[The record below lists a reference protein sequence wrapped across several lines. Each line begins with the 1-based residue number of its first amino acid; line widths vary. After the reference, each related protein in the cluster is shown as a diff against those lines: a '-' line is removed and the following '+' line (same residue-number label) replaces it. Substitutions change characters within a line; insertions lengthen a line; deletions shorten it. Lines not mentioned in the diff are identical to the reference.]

1 MKHSTFLATALG
13 FFASLSVAASSYN
26 EVQLTFTRNGTAFNT
41 VDVKVADENGT
52 AIDGVTAKLVSLKK
66 TGEADC
72 TLMPNSTVNYKP
84 GVDGSSL
91 APAYGNTQNGYM
103 TFLFKI
109 TGLSD
114 FMWNKCAI
122 GVLPVNSSGQKQS
135 SAANP
140 RKFTFDVNCG
150 SESTSL
156 SPVATLAN
164 ENIVTQFDADNCAVW
179 HDISLN
185 GTKTSAPA
193 EMYLQVKITKTSPTD
208 KGCFVAINKITLSK
222 VSYPVT
228 LAETTNVGYAATFSA
243 EEATTV
249 PKGVNIYKVVTSDN
263 NSTATLTQVEG
274 SVIPAGQGVILLSN
288 TVTSANLY
296 ATTTVDASAFSDNEL
311 IAIPNGGVPEVAGKT
326 LYVFTKNNEGAA
338 LFKLLDTTGDSFA
351 ANKACLGITPSNEA
365 PATIRMSLD
374 NNLTGIG
381 TVANEKP
388 AVGNNTLYD
397 LTGRRMTKP
406 AKGQICISSGRKILV
421 K

>member
-13 FFASLSVAASSYN
+13 LFFSLSVAASSYN
-26 EVQLTFTRNGTAFNT
+26 EVQLTFTRTETAVNT
-41 VDVKVADENGT
+41 VTVSVTDENGT
-52 AIDGVTAKLVSLKK
+52 AIDGVTAELVSLKK

-72 TLMPNSTVNYKP
+72 VFKGNQNAIT
-84 GVDGSSL
+84 SSVL
-91 APAYGNTQNGYM
+91 APNYDNTQNGYM

-114 FMWNKCAI
+114 FLWNKCTVGI
-122 GVLPVNSSGQKQS
+122 LPINGSGVAQTK
-135 SAANP
+135 SASP
-140 RKFTFDVNCG
+140 RYFTFEVSSG
-150 SESTSL
+150 SESTS
-156 SPVATLAN
+156 STNVATLA
-164 ENIVTQFDADNCAVW
+164 ETNIVDTFNGYNSIW
-179 HDISLN
+179 HDISVS

-193 EMYLQVKITKTSPTD
+193 EMYLQVKITKTDSQ
-208 KGCFVAINKITLSK
+208 GCFVAINKITLSK

-228 LAETTNVGYAATFSA
+228 LAETTNVGNAATFSA

-249 PKGVNIYKVVTSDN
+249 PEGVNIYKVVTSAD
-263 NSTATLTQVEG
+263 NSTATLTQVES

-296 ATTTVDASAFSDNEL
+296 ATTTVDASAFSGNEL

-326 LYVFTKNNEGAA
+326 LYVFTKNTEGAA

-397 LTGRRMTKP
+397 LTGRRVTKP

>member
-26 EVQLTFTRNGTAFNT
+26 EVQLTFNRNGT
-41 VDVKVADENGT
+41 DVNSVKVTVADESGNPINGVS
-52 AIDGVTAKLVSLKK
+52 ADLVSLKK

-72 TLMPNSTVNYKP
+72 VFKGNDNFITNSV
-84 GVDGSSL
+84 L
-91 APAYGNTQNGYM
+91 APDYGNTQNGYM

-114 FMWNKCAI
+114 FLWNKCTVSI
-122 GVLPVNSSGQKQS
+122 LPINGSGVAQTQS
-135 SAANP
+135 ANP
-140 RKFTFDVNCG
+140 RYFTFEVSSG

-156 SPVATLAN
+156 TNVATLADR
-164 ENIVTQFDADNCAVW
+164 NIVDTFNGNNSIW
-179 HDISLN
+179 HDISVS

-208 KGCFVAINKITLSK
+208 KGCFVAINKIKLSK

-228 LAETTNVGYAATFSA
+228 LAETTNVGNAATFSA

-249 PKGVNIYKVVTSDN
+249 PDGVNIYKVVTSDDN
-263 NSTATLTQVEG
+263 TTATLTQVEG
-274 SVIPAGQGVILLSN
+274 NVIPARQGVILLSS
-288 TVTSANLY
+288 TTASANLY
-296 ATTTVDASAFSDNEL
+296 ATTAGNTSDFSDNEL
-311 IAIPNGGVPEVAGKT
+311 IAIPGGGTPTAEGKT
-326 LYVFTKNNEGAA
+326 LYVFTKNTEGAA
-338 LFKLLDTTGDSFA
+338 LFKLLDTANGEFA
-351 ANKACLGITPSNEA
+351 ANKACLGISASGEA
-365 PATIRMSLD
+365 PATIRMSID
-374 NNLTGIG
+374 GNLTGIG

-397 LTGRRMTKP
+397 LTGRRVTKP

>member
-1 MKHSTFLATALG
+1 MKHSTFWATALG
-13 FFASLSVAASSYN
+13 LFFSLSVAASSYN
-26 EVQLTFTRNGTAFNT
+26 EVQLSFTRTGTAVNT
-41 VDVKVADENGT
+41 VMVTVADESGT
-52 AIDGVTAKLVSLKK
+52 PINGVTAELVSLKK

-72 TLMPNSTVNYKP
+72 EFKGNNLAIT
-84 GVDGSSL
+84 SSVL
-91 APAYGNTQNGYM
+91 APNYDNRQNDYM

-114 FMWNKCAI
+114 FLWNKCTVGI
-122 GVLPVNSSGQKQS
+122 LPINASGQAQTQS
-135 SAANP
+135 AIP
-140 RKFTFDVNCG
+140 RTFTFEVSSG

-156 SPVATLAN
+156 TNVATLADR
-164 ENIVTQFDADNCAVW
+164 NIVDTFNGNNSIW
-179 HDISLN
+179 HDISVS

-208 KGCFVAINKITLSK
+208 KGCFVAINKIKLSK

-228 LAETTNVGYAATFSA
+228 LAETTNVGNAATFSA

-249 PKGVNIYKVVTSDN
+249 PEGVNIYKVVTSAD

-296 ATTTVDASAFSDNEL
+296 ATTTVDASAFSGNEL
-311 IAIPNGGVPEVAGKT
+311 IAIPNGGEPVAEGKN
-326 LYVFTKNNEGAA
+326 LYVFTKNTEGAA

-351 ANKACLGITPSNEA
+351 ANKACLAITTPSEA

-388 AVGNNTLYD
+388 AVGNNTIYD
-397 LTGRRMTKP
+397 LTGRRVTKP

>member
-1 MKHSTFLATALG
+1 MKHSTFWATALG
-13 FFASLSVAASSYN
+13 LFFSLSVAASSYN
-26 EVQLTFTRNGTAFNT
+26 EVQLSFTRTGTAVNT
-41 VDVKVADENGT
+41 VTVTVADESGT
-52 AIDGVTAKLVSLKK
+52 PINGVTAELVSLKK

-72 TLMPNSTVNYKP
+72 EFKGNNLAIT
-84 GVDGSSL
+84 SSVL
-91 APAYGNTQNGYM
+91 APEYNNTQNDYM

-114 FMWNKCAI
+114 FLWNKCTVGI
-122 GVLPVNSSGQKQS
+122 LPINASGQAQTQK
-135 SAANP
+135 AIP
-140 RKFTFDVNCG
+140 RTFTFEVSSG

-156 SPVATLAN
+156 TNVATLADR
-164 ENIVTQFDADNCAVW
+164 NIVDTFNGNNSIW
-179 HDISLN
+179 HDISVN

-193 EMYLQVKITKTSPTD
+193 EMYLQVKITKTDSQ
-208 KGCFVAINKITLSK
+208 GCFVAINKITLSK

-228 LAETTNVGYAATFSA
+228 LTETNNVGNAATFSA

-249 PKGVNIYKVVTSDN
+249 PEGVNIYKVVTSAD

-296 ATTTVDASAFSDNEL
+296 ATTTADASAFSDNEL
-311 IAIPNGGVPEVAGKT
+311 IAIPNGGEPAADGKT
-326 LYVFTKNNEGAA
+326 LYVFTKNDEGAA
-338 LFKLLDTTGDSFA
+338 LFKLLDTTGESFA
-351 ANKACLGITPSNEA
+351 ANKACLAITPTNES

-397 LTGRRMTKP
+397 LTGRRVTKP
-406 AKGQICISSGRKILV
+406 TKGQICISSGRKILV

>member
-26 EVQLTFTRNGTAFNT
+26 EVQLTFTRTGAAVNT
-41 VDVKVADENGT
+41 VTVGVVDENGA
-52 AIDGVTAKLVSLKK
+52 AINGVTAELVSLKK
-66 TGEADC
+66 TDEADC
-72 TLMPNSTVNYKP
+72 VFKRDQNAIT
-84 GVDGSSL
+84 SSVL
-91 APAYGNTQNGYM
+91 APDYGNAQNGYM

-114 FMWNKCAI
+114 FLWNKCTVGI
-122 GVLPVNSSGQKQS
+122 LPINGSGVAQTK
-135 SAANP
+135 SASP
-140 RKFTFDVNCG
+140 RYFTFEVSSG

-156 SPVATLAN
+156 TNVATLA
-164 ENIVTQFDADNCAVW
+164 ETNIVDTFNGINSIW
-179 HDISLN
+179 HDISVS

-208 KGCFVAINKITLSK
+208 KGCFVAINKIKLSK

-228 LAETTNVGYAATFSA
+228 LAETTNVGNAATFSA

-249 PKGVNIYKVVTSDN
+249 PEGVNIYKVVTSAD
-263 NSTATLTQVEG
+263 NSTATLTQVES

-296 ATTTVDASAFSDNEL
+296 ATTTVDASAFSGNEL

-326 LYVFTKNNEGAA
+326 LYVFTKNTEGAA

-388 AVGNNTLYD
+388 AVSNNTLYD
-397 LTGRRMTKP
+397 LTGRRVTKP

>member
-13 FFASLSVAASSYN
+13 LFFSLSVAASSYN
-26 EVQLTFTRNGTAFNT
+26 EVQLSFTRTGTDANSVT
-41 VDVKVADENGT
+41 VTVADESGNPINGVS
-52 AIDGVTAKLVSLKK
+52 AQLVSLKK

-72 TLMPNSTVNYKP
+72 VFKGNQNAIT
-84 GVDGSSL
+84 SSVL
-91 APAYGNTQNGYM
+91 APDYVNTQNGYM

-114 FMWNKCAI
+114 FLWNKCTVGI
-122 GVLPVNSSGQKQS
+122 LPINASGQAQTQS
-135 SAANP
+135 ANP
-140 RKFTFDVNCG
+140 RKFTFEVSSG

-156 SPVATLAN
+156 TNVATLA
-164 ENIVTQFDADNCAVW
+164 EKNIVDTFNGNNSIW
-179 HDISLN
+179 HDISVS

-193 EMYLQVKITKTSPTD
+193 VMYLQLKITKTANL
-208 KGCFVAINKITLSK
+208 GCYVAINKITLSK

-249 PKGVNIYKVVTSDN
+249 PEGVNIYKVVTSAD

-296 ATTTVDASAFSDNEL
+296 ATTTVDASAFSGNEL
-311 IAIPNGGVPEVAGKT
+311 IAIPNGGEPVAEGKT
-326 LYVFTKNNEGAA
+326 LYVFTKNTEGAA

-397 LTGRRMTKP
+397 LTGRRVTKP

>member
-13 FFASLSVAASSYN
+13 LFFSLSVAASSYN
-26 EVQLTFTRNGTAFNT
+26 EVQLTFTRTETAVNT
-41 VDVKVADENGT
+41 VTVSVTDENGT
-52 AIDGVTAKLVSLKK
+52 AIDGVTAELVSLKK

-72 TLMPNSTVNYKP
+72 VFKGNQNAIT
-84 GVDGSSL
+84 SSVL
-91 APAYGNTQNGYM
+91 APNYDNTQNGYM

-114 FMWNKCAI
+114 FLWNKCTVGI
-122 GVLPVNSSGQKQS
+122 LPINGSGVAQTK
-135 SAANP
+135 SASP
-140 RKFTFDVNCG
+140 RYFTFEVSSG

-156 SPVATLAN
+156 TNVATLA
-164 ENIVTQFDADNCAVW
+164 ETNIVDTFNGYNSIW
-179 HDISLN
+179 HDISVS

-193 EMYLQVKITKTSPTD
+193 EMYLQVKITKTDSQ
-208 KGCFVAINKITLSK
+208 GCFVAINKITLSK

-228 LAETTNVGYAATFSA
+228 LAETTNVGNAATFSA

-249 PKGVNIYKVVTSDN
+249 PEGVNIYKVVTSAD
-263 NSTATLTQVEG
+263 NSTATLTQVES

-296 ATTTVDASAFSDNEL
+296 ATTTVDASAFSGNEL

-326 LYVFTKNNEGAA
+326 LYVFTKNTEGAA

-397 LTGRRMTKP
+397 LTGRRVTKP

>member
-1 MKHSTFLATALG
+1 MKHSTFWATALG
-13 FFASLSVAASSYN
+13 LFFSLSVAASSYN
-26 EVQLTFTRNGTAFNT
+26 EVQLTFTRTGTDVNSVT
-41 VDVKVADENGT
+41 VSVTDENGT
-52 AIDGVTAKLVSLKK
+52 AIDGVTAELVSLKK
-66 TGEADC
+66 TDEADC
-72 TLMPNSTVNYKP
+72 VFKGDQNTIT
-84 GVDGSSL
+84 SSVL
-91 APAYGNTQNGYM
+91 APEYNNTQNDYM

-114 FMWNKCAI
+114 FLWNKCTVGI
-122 GVLPVNSSGQKQS
+122 LPINGSGVAQTKRAS
-135 SAANP
+135 P
-140 RKFTFDVNCG
+140 RYFTFEVSSG

-156 SPVATLAN
+156 TNVATLA
-164 ENIVTQFDADNCAVW
+164 EKNIVDTFNSSDISIW
-179 HDISLN
+179 HDISVS

-193 EMYLQVKITKTSPTD
+193 EMYLQVKITKTDSQ
-208 KGCFVAINKITLSK
+208 GCFVAINKITLSK

-228 LAETTNVGYAATFSA
+228 LAETTNVGNAATFSA

-249 PKGVNIYKVVTSDN
+249 PEGVNIYKVVTSDD

-274 SVIPAGQGVILLSN
+274 SVIPARQGVILLSN

-296 ATTTVDASAFSDNEL
+296 ATTTVDVSAFSDNEL
-311 IAIPNGGVPEVAGKT
+311 IAIPNGGEPVAEGKT
-326 LYVFTKNNEGAA
+326 LYVFTKNTEGAA

-351 ANKACLGITPSNEA
+351 ANKACLGITPLSEA

-397 LTGRRMTKP
+397 LTGRRVTKP

>member
-13 FFASLSVAASSYN
+13 LFFSLSVAASSYN
-26 EVQLTFTRNGTAFNT
+26 EVQLTFTRTGAAVNT
-41 VDVKVADENGT
+41 VTVTVADESGHSIN
-52 AIDGVTAKLVSLKK
+52 GVTAELVSLKK
-66 TGEADC
+66 TGDADC
-72 TLMPNSTVNYKP
+72 VFKSNNINAIT
-84 GVDGSSL
+84 SSVL
-91 APAYGNTQNGYM
+91 APEYDNTQNDYM

-114 FMWNKCAI
+114 FLWNKCTVGILPINGSGVAQTKSAI
-122 GVLPVNSSGQKQS
+122 
-135 SAANP
+135 P
-140 RKFTFDVNCG
+140 RTFTFEVSSG

-156 SPVATLAN
+156 TNVATLADR
-164 ENIVTQFDADNCAVW
+164 NIVDTFNGNNSIW
-179 HDISLN
+179 HDISVS

-193 EMYLQVKITKTSPTD
+193 EMYLQVKITKTDSQ
-208 KGCFVAINKITLSK
+208 GCFVAINKITLSK

-228 LAETTNVGYAATFSA
+228 LAETTNVGNAATFSA

-249 PKGVNIYKVVTSDN
+249 PDGVNIYKVVTSDD

-311 IAIPNGGVPEVAGKT
+311 IAIPNGGEPVAEGKT
-326 LYVFTKNNEGAA
+326 LYVFTKNTEGAA

-351 ANKACLGITPSNEA
+351 ANKACLGITPLSEA

-397 LTGRRMTKP
+397 LTGRRVTKP

>member
-13 FFASLSVAASSYN
+13 LFFSLSVAASSYN
-26 EVQLTFTRNGTAFNT
+26 EVQLTFTRTETAVNT
-41 VDVKVADENGT
+41 VTVTVADESGT
-52 AIDGVTAKLVSLKK
+52 PINGVTAELVSLKK
-66 TGEADC
+66 TDEADC
-72 TLMPNSTVNYKP
+72 VFKRDQNAIT
-84 GVDGSSL
+84 SSVL
-91 APAYGNTQNGYM
+91 APDYGNAQNGYM

-114 FMWNKCAI
+114 FLWNKCTVDI
-122 GVLPVNSSGQKQS
+122 LPINSEGKAQTKS
-135 SAANP
+135 ANP
-140 RKFTFDVNCG
+140 RYFTFEVSSG

-156 SPVATLAN
+156 TNVATLA
-164 ENIVTQFDADNCAVW
+164 EKNIVDTFNSSNISIW
-179 HDISLN
+179 HDISVS

-193 EMYLQVKITKTSPTD
+193 EMYLQVKITKTDSQ
-208 KGCFVAINKITLSK
+208 GCFVAINKITLSK

-228 LAETTNVGYAATFSA
+228 LAETTNVGNAATFSA

-249 PKGVNIYKVVTSDN
+249 PEGVNIYKVVTSDD

-296 ATTTVDASAFSDNEL
+296 ATTTNVNASAFSGNEL
-311 IAIPNGGVPEVAGKT
+311 IAIPNGGEPVAEGKT
-326 LYVFTKNNEGAA
+326 LYVFTKNTEGAA

-397 LTGRRMTKP
+397 LTGRRVTKP

>member
-13 FFASLSVAASSYN
+13 LVFSLSVAASSYN
-26 EVQLTFTRNGTAFNT
+26 EVQLTFTRTGTDVNSVT
-41 VDVKVADENGT
+41 VTVADESENP
-52 AIDGVTAKLVSLKK
+52 INGVTAELVSLKK
-66 TGEADC
+66 TDEADC
-72 TLMPNSTVNYKP
+72 VFKGNQNAIT
-84 GVDGSSL
+84 SSVL
-91 APAYGNTQNGYM
+91 APNYDNRQNDYM

-114 FMWNKCAI
+114 FLWNKCTLGI
-122 GVLPVNSSGQKQS
+122 LPINVNGGAQTK
-135 SAANP
+135 SASP
-140 RKFTFDVNCG
+140 RTFTFEVSSG

-156 SPVATLAN
+156 TNVATLA
-164 ENIVTQFDADNCAVW
+164 EKNIVDTFNSSDISIW
-179 HDISLN
+179 HDISVS

-193 EMYLQVKITKTSPTD
+193 EMYLQVKITKTDSQ
-208 KGCFVAINKITLSK
+208 GCFVAINKITLSK

-228 LAETTNVGYAATFSA
+228 LAETTNVGNAATFSA

-249 PKGVNIYKVVTSDN
+249 PEGVNIYKVVTSAD

-296 ATTTVDASAFSDNEL
+296 ATTTVDASAFSGNEL
-311 IAIPNGGVPEVAGKT
+311 IAIPNGGEPVAEGKT
-326 LYVFTKNNEGAA
+326 LYVFTKNTEGAA

-397 LTGRRMTKP
+397 LTGRRVTKP